1 MKTKPTIMTGKK
13 LLPVLLMA
21 FALPVF
27 AQREDLRLIPY
38 RKGDLWGYAAA
49 DKSILIKP
57 EYSEANLFYAGFASV
72 KKGDKYGYINRD
84 GKVVI
89 PFKFYVAKP
98 FRVGYFPKGGKILT
112 ADDLEDDQKKILFA
126 GASLRK
132 DGYEICINTKGET
145 MPKCPAIPENSAPE
159 INKPSTVTIESNYS
173 TIQKSDLFDKI
184 TGDYKLL
191 AGADETYY
199 IATRN
204 NNYGV
209 FNNKFEVIVP
219 FEYSAIEKIKIGAM
233 NYLVA
238 EKNGLKGVFFGN
250 GSPYITV
257 ENNKVQHIAAK
268 NAENYFIISRDGK
281 TGIKDMKYNYVVEM
295 KYAGIMYDSTG
306 GFIVTNDNNLTG
318 FWFLNNFMLEPKYS
332 MVNVLPGG
340 EYVKVKLPNGKWGYV
355 NSSGI
360 EFFEE

>member
-1 MKTKPTIMTGKK
+1 MKTKPTIMTSKK
-13 LLPVLLMA
+13 LVLGLLMA
-21 FALPVF
+21 FAIPVF
-27 AQREDLRLIPY
+27 AQKADLRLIPY
-38 RKGDLWGYAAA
+38 RKGDLWGYADA
-49 DKSILIKP
+49 DKNIIIKP
-57 EYSEANLFYAGFASV
+57 EYSEADLFYAGFASV

-84 GKVVI
+84 GILVI
-89 PFKFYVAKP
+89 PIKFYVAKP
-98 FRVGYFPKGGKILT
+98 FRVGYFSKGGKIIS
-112 ADDLEDDQKKILFA
+112 AEDLEDDQKKILFA

-145 MPKCPAIPENSAPE
+145 MPKCPAIPENSAPD
-159 INKPSTVTIESNYS
+159 INKPTTITIESNYS

-184 TGDYKLL
+184 TGDYKLI

-238 EKNGLKGVFFGN
+238 EKNGLKGVFFAN

-268 NAENYFIISRDGK
+268 NAENYFIIAKDGK
-281 TGIKDMKYNYVVEM
+281 TGIKDMKHNYVVEM
-295 KYAGIMYDSTG
+295 NYADIMYDSTG
-306 GFIVTNDNNLTG
+306 GFILSNVNNLKG
-318 FWFLNNFMLEPKYS
+318 FWFLNNFLLEPKYS
-332 MVNVLPGG
+332 MVKALPGG
-340 EYVKVKLPNGKWGYV
+340 EYVFVMSQNGKWGYV
-355 NSSGI
+355 NSKGI
-360 EFFEE
+360 EFFED